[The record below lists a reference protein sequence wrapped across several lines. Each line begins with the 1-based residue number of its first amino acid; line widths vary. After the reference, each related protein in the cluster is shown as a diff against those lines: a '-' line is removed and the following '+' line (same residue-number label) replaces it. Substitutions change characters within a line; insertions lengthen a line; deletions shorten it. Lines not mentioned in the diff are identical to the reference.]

1 MPQERRFQTLGGL
14 KQKLRLTLSRWGLW
28 GQHPDARQGHWEVI
42 GADPGDRAADKGILK
57 FVSCEA
63 GRWLRSRKACG
74 TGNIMATPVRLE
86 ALSVQSYQTKLLERP
101 KLLNC
106 VVQTPLRMRMW
117 IGPES
122 VPWMQQKIH

>member
-42 GADPGDRAADKGILK
+42 GADPGDRAADK
-57 FVSCEA
+57 
-63 GRWLRSRKACG
+63 G